1 MNPLLSSL
9 LAQYS
14 VQVEELM
21 NLLEAKRITP
31 SVWRDRMADLL
42 ARYHI
47 AALMVGAGETAVPP
61 AGVAILAR
69 NLTNQYGYL
78 DNFATEVAAA
88 EAFRNAWRARAQM
101 YTQSAGASFWDG
113 EIYRQAGRFLPLP
126 AVPKDGT
133 TQCMCITT
141 PHSLVSTMR
150 GDIPI
155 VDVVPGDM
163 VLTHRMRWRRVLKT
177 FVNRSMPTH
186 QQAWIITPDGR
197 KIGCTTEHKWYT
209 PNGWKTAIS
218 IHNSRDAMYN
228 VPHEHMQE
236 MRRGNGKSV
245 QEGSV
250 QILPSSMRVWE
261 QERSQGNE
269 LQVVWDE
276 EFSAY
281 AMGFF
286 GWAEKEDEG
295 AERGGGYTAENEGG
309 RSEWRGPE
317 LGEKGG
323 RPLFHVLLGRGAPA
337 LHLPLPSGM
346 DTRLRGDTQRHGHT
360 PYRRGSGERRFEQP
374 ATYDPERSQFLSH
387 GRGTKARNGGREGER
402 VRDKAGVGL
411 PDLRGDIREIP
422 ESWQSATEILL
433 GDMLP
438 EGTALYDLQVEE
450 DHSFIVDG
458 IVTHNSNCKC
468 SLRVEVVDA
477 VANDFDV
484 YWVMHPA
491 EHCQTCIERAA
502 QWNPLQIRDGMLME
516 TAVKHLADQHDQ
528 MTHGGGGS
536 LGRFENWAA
545 ENMTSGQISQV
556 RNGLSAM
563 TDEKREEFFTDA
575 MSNMRDYS
583 SHDALREF
591 MLKRTAVGG
600 DSEERIGTLNGTAVI
615 RVDGKFSQMPDE
627 GAGIVVGVSGY
638 GDRGIVAY
646 GSASDG
652 HSRIVSM
659 LNGNLDNYVRM
670 IWEGGSIYIN
680 SATAGAVD
688 RERAFRNIYR
698 ALDMLHA
705 KGIPANTPVFIWDA
719 FGGNNRINTT
729 VKSARMSY
737 ALSLKHLAG
746 QHDQM
751 SHGHSGSLPMKTPGA
766 SLQVGYAGMREGF
779 NLTSPHGKAQGYLYD
794 ADFPGDRSSRTRG
807 ELFYV
812 EVARGSQGR
821 GHGRSLAED
830 SLRAMLNHGAKT
842 VNMSAVT
849 DAGRGLIRALERDG
863 AIRFIRESETGKVE
877 YEINP
882 AELG

>member
-1 MNPLLSSL
+1 
-9 LAQYS
+9 
-14 VQVEELM
+14 M

-516 TAVKHLADQHDQ
+516 TAVKHLAGQHDQ
-528 MTHGGGGS
+528 MTHGGGGPRAFEQTVYHGSGSAFSSFSTEQHGKNTDAGRMGVGAYFTTDKRIARSYALMAIGPSPAVYTARVHLSRPLTMAGDVHKATESAARRLGVKELPVWDGYKQTSLSFAQEFTDRAIRAGYDGAIWMKKGKPREIVAYYPTSQVSGLETETVKHLAGQHDQMTHGGSGS

-545 ENMTSGQISQV
+545 ENMTSSQISHV

-563 TDEKREEFFTDA
+563 TDKQ
-575 MSNMRDYS
+575 RD
-583 SHDALREF
+583 
-591 MLKRTAVGG
+591 
-600 DSEERIGTLNGTAVI
+600 
-615 RVDGKFSQMPDE
+615 Q
-627 GAGIVVGVSGY
+627 
-638 GDRGIVAY
+638 
-646 GSASDG
+646 
-652 HSRIVSM
+652 
-659 LNGNLDNYVRM
+659 
-670 IWEGGSIYIN
+670 
-680 SATAGAVD
+680 
-688 RERAFRNIYR
+688 
-698 ALDMLHA
+698 
-705 KGIPANTPVFIWDA
+705 
-719 FGGNNRINTT
+719 
-729 VKSARMSY
+729 
-737 ALSLKHLAG
+737 
-746 QHDQM
+746 
-751 SHGHSGSLPMKTPGA
+751 
-766 SLQVGYAGMREGF
+766 
-779 NLTSPHGKAQGYLYD
+779 
-794 ADFPGDRSSRTRG
+794 
-807 ELFYV
+807 
-812 EVARGSQGR
+812 
-821 GHGRSLAED
+821 
-830 SLRAMLNHGAKT
+830 
-842 VNMSAVT
+842 
-849 DAGRGLIRALERDG
+849 
-863 AIRFIRESETGKVE
+863 
-877 YEINP
+877 
-882 AELG
+882 